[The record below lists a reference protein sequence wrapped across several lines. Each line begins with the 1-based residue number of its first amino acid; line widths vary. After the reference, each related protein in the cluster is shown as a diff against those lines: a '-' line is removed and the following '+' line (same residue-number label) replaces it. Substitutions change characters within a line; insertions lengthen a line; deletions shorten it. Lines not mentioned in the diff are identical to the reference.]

1 MAETAARTRS
11 RRVSMGSHKS
21 VPPIDRAALKASF
34 FKPPSKPPSVSSS
47 RPISAPSHPRFQSP
61 PWLLDFWASE
71 KGVLILEFWHKSILP
86 FKSFPIILGLM
97 YCIFIILVSYNYFL
111 AAEDDLAYLS
121 KVLKVAGDFSET
133 IDDAYLFEQF
143 PTVFRSASADLREF
157 YTDHIKK
164 NDPFAVPMYN
174 LLAEVE
180 ALQFNWESFA
190 LSRDNAI
197 TSVKQHVQS
206 SRAIFNEEYEK
217 LTPKKTE
224 VSQWWRR
231 QFKRLVLKD
240 PYEAHFEPATFLNVT
255 GEMEL
260 LISTWRAS
268 MIPDLTFRLVSEKRG
283 RMGGLP
289 GQIREVEDEW
299 PWKSWGDVRFRGP
312 PVERLEEVRKKAVS
326 VLEGV
331 SRDYERIWLAIH
343 LLDKVDGMG
352 KGEKFSLGGGFAW
365 WHLEE
370 LLKRFD
376 RTIQRLE
383 DAEWN
388 VRKRQNSRND

>member
-1 MAETAARTRS
+1 MAETAARMRS

-21 VPPIDRAALKASF
+21 VPPIDRAALRASF
-34 FKPPSKPPSVSSS
+34 FKPPPKPPSVSSS
-47 RPISAPSHPRFQSP
+47 RLIAAPSHPRLQSP
-61 PWLLDFWASE
+61 HWFLDFWASE
-71 KGVLILEFWHKSILP
+71 KGVLTLEFWHKRILP
-86 FKSFPIILGLM
+86 FKT
-97 YCIFIILVSYNYFL
+97 
-111 AAEDDLAYLS
+111 EDDLTYLS

-217 LTPKKTE
+217 LASKKTDGF
-224 VSQWWRR
+224 QWWQR
-231 QFKRLVLKD
+231 QFKRFVLGD
-240 PYEAHFEPATFLNVT
+240 PYEAHFVPATFLNIT
-255 GEMEL
+255 GEMKL

-268 MIPDLTFRLVSEKRG
+268 IIPDLTFRLCFGEERTDGWTTRADRRG
-283 RMGGLP
+283 RG
-289 GQIREVEDEW
+289 
-299 PWKSWGDVRFRGP
+299 
-312 PVERLEEVRKKAVS
+312 
-326 VLEGV
+326 
-331 SRDYERIWLAIH
+331 
-343 LLDKVDGMG
+343 
-352 KGEKFSLGGGFAW
+352 
-365 WHLEE
+365 
-370 LLKRFD
+370 
-376 RTIQRLE
+376 
-383 DAEWN
+383 
-388 VRKRQNSRND
+388 